1 MAGLLQFWH
10 LPSSLAFCLC
20 SSPDPAM
27 SRPRSSPSMRENFLN
42 RCGRRSAGT
51 PTPSSATERATDAI
65 AHGGDPD
72 GGQLVRVPGRIGQ
85 QVVQHLDDA
94 PPVRQDPG
102 QVGRNIDNQVTPAA
116 PALEPAPSLVHQDT
130 FTIPVAQDAGIG
142 AANLPVR
149 SRRSERERT
158 RILAVDD
165 DPQTLRHV
173 RDALTNAGYAPVV
186 TGDREEALSQ
196 VEANDPHLVLLDL
209 MLPGTD
215 GIELMRGILDMA
227 DVPVIF
233 LSAYGQEETIARALP
248 RKAKAET
255 WPSRTSL
262 GGLGRVGLDEAS
274 VAVGQVQDEV
284 VGLPLHPADDH
295 QGLAKVALG
304 VARRM
309 RQRDEHLLRPAA
321 MLPYVVLDYGVLA
334 AEPMLV
340 PEPLEDPLGCVALL
354 PGTPEVV

>member
-255 WPSRTSL
+255 WPSRK
-262 GGLGRVGLDEAS
+262 AS
-274 VAVGQVQDEV
+274 AVSAG
-284 VGLPLHPADDH
+284 
-295 QGLAKVALG
+295 
-304 VARRM
+304 
-309 RQRDEHLLRPAA
+309 
-321 MLPYVVLDYGVLA
+321 
-334 AEPMLV
+334 
-340 PEPLEDPLGCVALL
+340 
-354 PGTPEVV
+354 